1 MYALNLPEFDSEMR
15 KSNKLTPLA
24 IKSAK
29 KPGLYGDGN
38 GLYLQIS
45 KFGTKAWLFRFMR
58 DGSARKMGL
67 GPLHTVS
74 LADARQR
81 AADARRKLLDGIDP
95 IAHRDTQR
103 AAAKLEAAKAMT
115 FEQCA
120 EKYIAAHS
128 GSWRN
133 EKHRAQWGST
143 LKTYVYPIIG
153 ALPVAAID
161 TGLVLKVIEPIWAEK
176 PDTAGRVRGR
186 IEAVLSWATVR
197 EYRAGDNPARWRG
210 HLDNVLPKRSKVR
223 AVKHHEALPYVE
235 IPAFM
240 AMLRDQNFISA
251 RALEFVILTATRT
264 SETIGAEWSEFD
276 LASKIW
282 TIPGVRMKSGKDHR
296 VPLSDRAL
304 AILDALPREGKFV
317 FAGRKKDKPL
327 SNMAMLELVRGVNG
341 GGLTVHGFRSTFRDW
356 AADRTSYANH
366 VVERALAH
374 TVKDAV
380 EKAYRRGD
388 LFEKRARLMA
398 EWAGFCESP
407 MSPAENVVS
416 LRGTANA

>member
-1 MYALNLPEFDSEMR
+1 MR

-24 IKSAK
+24 IKSAN

-38 GLYLQIS
+38 GLYLQVS
-45 KFGTKAWLFRFMR
+45 QFGTKAWLYRFMR
-58 DGSARKMGL
+58 DGVARKMGL

-81 AADARRKLLDGIDP
+81 ATEARRMALDGIDP
-95 IAHRDTQR
+95 IAHRDAKR

-128 GSWRN
+128 DSWRN
-133 EKHRAQWGST
+133 DKHRAQWGST
-143 LKTYVYPIIG
+143 LKTYVYPVIG
-153 ALPVAAID
+153 ELPVAAID
-161 TGLVLKVIEPIWAEK
+161 TGLVLKVIEPIWNEK

-240 AMLRDQNFISA
+240 AELNSKDFLSA
-251 RALEFVILTATRT
+251 RALEFTILTAVRT
-264 SETIGAEWSEFD
+264 SEAIGAKWDEFD
-276 LASKIW
+276 LDAKIW
-282 TIPGVRMKSGKDHR
+282 TVPGARMKSGRDHR
-296 VPLSDRAL
+296 VPLSPRVL
-304 AILDALPREGKFV
+304 EILSALPREGQFV
-317 FAGRKKDKPL
+317 FAGAKAGKPL
-327 SNMAMLELVRGVNG
+327 SNMAMLELVRGMKGN
-341 GGLTVHGFRSTFRDW
+341 GLTVHGFRSTFRDW

-366 VVERALAH
+366 VVEMALAH

-388 LFEKRARLMA
+388 LFEKRARLMD
-398 EWAGFCESP
+398 EWATYCASP
-407 MSPAENVVS
+407 E
-416 LRGTANA
+416 TANDNVRPIRAGV

>member
-1 MYALNLPEFDSEMR
+1 MR
-15 KSNKLTPLA
+15 KSNRLTPLA

-38 GLYLQIS
+38 GLYLQVS
-45 KFGTKAWLFRFMR
+45 RFGTKAWLFRFMR
-58 DGSARKMGL
+58 DGAAHKMGL

-143 LKTYVYPIIG
+143 LRTYVYPIIG

-161 TGLVLKVIEPIWAEK
+161 TGLVLKVIEPIWNEK

-197 EYRAGDNPARWRG
+197 EYRTGDNPARWRG

-223 AVKHHEALPYVE
+223 PVKHHEALPYVE
-235 IPAFM
+235 IPAFI
-240 AMLRDQNFISA
+240 AELQSKKVVSA
-251 RALEFVILTATRT
+251 AALEFTILTAVRT
-264 SETIGAEWSEFD
+264 SEAIGAKWSEFD
-276 LASKIW
+276 LAGKVW
-282 TIPGVRMKSGKDHR
+282 TVPGIRMKSGREHR
-296 VPLSDRAL
+296 VPLSPRAL
-304 AILDALPREGKFV
+304 EILSALPREGQFV
-317 FAGRKKDKPL
+317 FLGAKVGKPL
-327 SNMAMLELVRGVNG
+327 SNMAMLELVRGMRGN
-341 GGLTVHGFRSTFRDW
+341 GLTVHGFRSTFRDW

-366 VVERALAH
+366 VVEMALAH

-398 EWAGFCESP
+398 EWADFCQTP
-407 MSPAENVVS
+407 VSPAENVVS
-416 LRGTANA
+416 LRGATHA